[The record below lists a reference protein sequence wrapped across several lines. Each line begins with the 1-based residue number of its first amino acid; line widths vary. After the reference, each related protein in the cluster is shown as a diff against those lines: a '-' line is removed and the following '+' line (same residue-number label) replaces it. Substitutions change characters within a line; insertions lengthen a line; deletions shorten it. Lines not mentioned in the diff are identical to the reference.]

1 MEYKYIIEVTMPDT
15 GAIGYIAEDNGIVD
29 DPRLAIRYPE
39 HSVPAQ
45 YRING
50 IPNRLSPRL
59 IDGSLMLGTY
69 ISTYKGK
76 YRLSYFFDYAAN
88 KPLLQAIT
96 IPFLLP
102 IALIIGGIRTLKDK
116 YNKYVTNDR

>member
-1 MEYKYIIEVTMPDT
+1 MVYKYIIEVTMPNT
-15 GAIGYIAEDNGIVD
+15 GAVGYIAEGNDIVD

-39 HSVPAQ
+39 HSVAAQ

-50 IPNRLSPRL
+50 IPNRLNPRL

-69 ISTYKGK
+69 ISTYNGK
-76 YRLSYFFDYAAN
+76 YRLSNFFYYAEN

-96 IPFLLP
+96 LPFLLP
-102 IALIIGGIRTLKDK
+102 IVALIYLTRIIKIQ
-116 YNKYVTNDR
+116 YNKYVTNNR

>member
-1 MEYKYIIEVTMPDT
+1 MEYEYIIEVTMPDT
-15 GAIGYIAEDNGIVD
+15 GAIGYIAEDNDIVD

-39 HSVPAQ
+39 HSVAAQ

-50 IPNRLSPRL
+50 IPNRLNPRL

-76 YRLSYFFDYAAN
+76 YRLSNFFDYADN

-102 IALIIGGIRTLKDK
+102 IALLIRAIQELEDL
-116 YNKYVTNDR
+116 YNKYVTNNR